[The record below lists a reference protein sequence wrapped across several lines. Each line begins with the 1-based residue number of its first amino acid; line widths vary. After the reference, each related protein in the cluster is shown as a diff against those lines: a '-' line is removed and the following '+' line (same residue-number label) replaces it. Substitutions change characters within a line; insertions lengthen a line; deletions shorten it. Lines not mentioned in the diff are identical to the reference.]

1 MNATVSRISE
11 RIQRGRVG
19 CEMWARHNVVN
30 ALAMIATVG
39 SWRVVGFEDAAGLV
53 SGSRGLVSLK
63 NVLLRGA
70 LVTSLAPAA
79 LGARIASQSA
89 RGDVPVESGWRQ
101 LRRPSGGGPV
111 MAPDRLLRQ
120 GVTGAAG
127 AAAIAVSAALE
138 ARAAADATSKGV
150 FSWLLF

>member
-1 MNATVSRISE
+1 
-11 RIQRGRVG
+11 
-19 CEMWARHNVVN
+19 MWARHNVVI
-30 ALAMIATVG
+30 ALAMIATFG
-39 SWRVVGFEDAAGLV
+39 GWRVGGLEGVAGLV
-53 SGSRGLVSLK
+53 PGSRGLVGLK

-70 LVTSLAPAA
+70 LVTSVASAA

-127 AAAIAVSAALE
+127 AAAIAVCAALE
-138 ARAAADATSKGV
+138 ARAAADATSRGV
-150 FSWLLF
+150 FSWPFF

>member
-1 MNATVSRISE
+1 
-11 RIQRGRVG
+11 
-19 CEMWARHNVVN
+19 MWARHNVVI

-39 SWRVVGFEDAAGLV
+39 GWRVVGFEDATGLV
-53 SGSRGLVSLK
+53 PGSCGLVGLK

-70 LVTSLAPAA
+70 LVTSVASAA

-127 AAAIAVSAALE
+127 AAAIAVCAALE
-138 ARAAADATSKGV
+138 ARAAADATSRGV
-150 FSWLLF
+150 FSWLFF